1 MDPETIE
8 DAGTDVSLPRD
19 VRIAG
24 TATLNPQ
31 SARAGDVSVATS
43 SAEPIRSYV
52 AKLERRTV
60 LPDEDRDAMLALP
73 ATVSSYRANETILD
87 QDVSATHCMIVW
99 RGVVSRVKLLEC
111 GLRQIVAL
119 HISGDAVDL
128 QSILF
133 TKTDHLICTH
143 STTEVAWVS
152 HADLLRLASQRPVV
166 AKALWLD
173 TLVDASIF
181 REWTANLGQRKA
193 QERTAHL
200 LLEMAARLD
209 AIGGL
214 VDDRY
219 ELPLTQTALA
229 DALGLSLVH
238 MNKSLQALR
247 HAGYLTITQRMVHLR
262 DRAGLITLAG
272 FNDRYL
278 HIDGSRIKDLRHAP
292 TER

>member
-8 DAGTDVSLPRD
+8 DAGTDISLPRD

-24 TATLNPQ
+24 TATLNPP
-31 SARAGDVSVATS
+31 SARAGNVSVAAS
-43 SAEPIRSYV
+43 AAEPVTRSYV
-52 AKLERRTV
+52 AKLERRTI

-73 ATVSSYRANETILD
+73 ATVSSYRAKKTILD
-87 QDVSATHCMIVW
+87 QDVAATHCMIVS
-99 RGVVSRVKLLEC
+99 RGVVSRVKLLER

-181 REWTANLGQRKA
+181 REWTANLWSY
-193 QERTAHL
+193 L
-200 LLEMAARLD
+200 P
-209 AIGGL
+209 
-214 VDDRY
+214 VDREPVTVVDI
-219 ELPLTQTALA
+219 EEIPLQ
-229 DALGLSLVH
+229 H
-238 MNKSLQALR
+238 C
-247 HAGYLTITQRMVHLR
+247 
-262 DRAGLITLAG
+262 
-272 FNDRYL
+272 F
-278 HIDGSRIKDLRHAP
+278 AP
-292 TER
+292 S